1 MTPITAAQLA
11 ELCQRTF
18 GHATLEGDGD
28 IVISGVNQLQS
39 AASGELSFVANRKA
53 AESAAQSQAGC
64 LLVSPGFENPSR
76 RSLIRVG
83 DPRASFARLT
93 ALLYPPKRQ
102 PIGVHPSACVDATA
116 VLGEAVSVGPHV
128 SVGPRTVL
136 GKECQVGAGCAI
148 GEDVVIGEG
157 SVLHPNVT
165 VYDRV
170 RIGSRALL
178 HAGCVLG
185 ADGFGFAFMGDHY
198 EKFPQ
203 IGTVEIGDD
212 VELGANTCVDRAA
225 LGVTRIGDGTKIDNM
240 VHIAHNCEI
249 GRHVVIAAQAGF
261 SGGVVI
267 GDYAIVG
274 GQVGVGDKAR
284 IESKAVIGSGAGILT
299 SKIVRAGQ
307 PVWGTPAR
315 PLREHLQQLASLA
328 KLPEMRAQLKAM
340 EQRLE
345 ELERA
350 RAIEFRQS

>member
-1 MTPITAAQLA
+1 MTPITAAQVA
-11 ELCQRTF
+11 ELCQGTF
-18 GHATLEGDGD
+18 GKATLEGDGAM
-28 IVISGVNQLQS
+28 VISGVNQLES
-39 AASGELSFVANRKA
+39 ATPGDLSFVANRKA
-53 AESAAQSQAGC
+53 AERAGESKAGC
-64 LLVSPGFENPSR
+64 LLVPLAFENPLGR
-76 RSLIRVG
+76 TLVRVA
-83 DPRASFARLT
+83 DPRAAFARLIG
-93 ALLYPPKRQ
+93 LLYPPKRQ
-102 PIGVHPSACVDATA
+102 PVGVHPTACVDATA
-116 VLGEAVSVGPHV
+116 ILGEGVSVGPHV
-128 SVGPRTVL
+128 SIGPRTVL
-136 GKECQVGAGCAI
+136 GNGCQIGSGCAI
-148 GEDVVIGEG
+148 GDGVVIGDE
-157 SVLHPNVT
+157 SILHPNVT
-165 VYDRV
+165 IYDGV

-178 HAGCVLG
+178 HSGCVLG
-185 ADGFGFAFMGDHY
+185 ADGFGFAFTSDHY

-225 LGVTRIGDGTKIDNM
+225 LGVTRIGDGVKVDNM
-240 VHIAHNCEI
+240 VHIAHNCQI
-249 GRHVVIAAQAGF
+249 GRHVVIAAQTGF

-315 PLREHLQQLASLA
+315 PLREHLQQLANLA

-345 ELERA
+345 ELERDH
-350 RAIEFRQS
+350 AIEFRQS

>member
-11 ELCQRTF
+11 ELCQRTL
-18 GHATLEGDGD
+18 GQAILEGDGS
-28 IVISGVNQLQS
+28 IVLSAVNQLES
-39 AASGELSFVANRKA
+39 AGPGDLSFVANRKA
-53 AESAAQSQAGC
+53 AENAPQSKAGC
-64 LLVSPGFENPSR
+64 LLVSSSFENPSR

-83 DPRASFARLT
+83 DPRAAFAQLI

-102 PIGVHPSACVDATA
+102 SPGVHPSACVDPTA
-116 VLGEAVSVGPHV
+116 VLGDGVSVGPHV
-128 SVGPRTVL
+128 SIGRRTVL
-136 GKECQVGAGCAI
+136 GKGCQIGAGCAI
-148 GEDVVIGEG
+148 GEEVVIGEG
-157 SVLHPNVT
+157 SILHPNVT
-165 VYDRV
+165 IYDRV

-185 ADGFGFAFMGDHY
+185 ADGFGFAFTADHY

-225 LGVTRIGDGTKIDNM
+225 LGVTCIGDGVKIDNM

-249 GRHVVIAAQAGF
+249 GRHVVIAAQTGF
-261 SGGVVI
+261 SGGVVV

-315 PLREHLQQLASLA
+315 PLREHLQQLASLSR
-328 KLPEMRAQLKAM
+328 LPEMRAQLKAM
-340 EQRLE
+340 EERLE

>member
-1 MTPITAAQLA
+1 MTPITATQLS

-18 GHATLEGDGD
+18 GQAILEGDGA
-28 IVISGVNQLQS
+28 IVISGVNQLES
-39 AASGELSFVANRKA
+39 AASGDLSFIANRKA
-53 AESAAQSQAGC
+53 AESAAQSKAGC
-64 LLVSPGFENPSR
+64 LLVPLAFVSPFR
-76 RSLIRVG
+76 RTLIRVG
-83 DPRASFARLT
+83 DPRAAFARLI

-102 PIGVHPSACVDATA
+102 PVGVHPSACVDATA
-116 VLGEAVSVGPHV
+116 VLGEGVSVGPHA

-136 GKECQVGAGCAI
+136 GKECQVGAGCSI

-157 SVLHPNVT
+157 SVVHPNVT
-165 VYDRV
+165 IYDRV
-170 RIGSRALL
+170 RVGSRALL

-185 ADGFGFAFMGDHY
+185 ADGFGFAFTADHY

-225 LGVTRIGDGTKIDNM
+225 LGATRIGDGVKIDNM

-249 GRHVVIAAQAGF
+249 GRHVVIAAQTGF

>member
-11 ELCQRTF
+11 ELCTRTF
-18 GHATLEGDGD
+18 GRAILEGDGA
-28 IVISGVNQLQS
+28 IVISGVSQLES
-39 AASGELSFVANRKA
+39 AAPSELSFVANRNA
-53 AESAAQSQAGC
+53 ADNAAQSKAGC
-64 LLVSPGFENPSR
+64 LLVPPDFENLSR
-76 RSLIRVG
+76 RTLIRVS
-83 DPRASFARLT
+83 DPRAAFAQLI
-93 ALLYPPKRQ
+93 ALLYPPKPQ
-102 PIGVHPSACVDATA
+102 PLGVHPSACVDVTA
-116 VLGEAVSVGPHV
+116 VLAEGVSVGPHA
-128 SVGPRTVL
+128 SIGPRTVL
-136 GKECQVGAGCAI
+136 GKGCQIGAGCSI
-148 GEDVVIGEG
+148 GEDVVIGAG
-157 SVLHPNVT
+157 SIVYPNVT
-165 VYDRV
+165 IYDRV

-185 ADGFGFAFMGDHY
+185 ADGFGFAFTADHY

-225 LGVTRIGDGTKIDNM
+225 LGVTRIGDGVKIDNM

-249 GRHVVIAAQAGF
+249 GRHVVIAAQTGF

-267 GDYAIVG
+267 GDYAVVG

-340 EQRLE
+340 ERRLE